1 MTEFEGKIL
10 EMLNK
15 INDKVDKI
23 IIKREATVIT
33 TPISAP
39 AASVTIESTPTVKPS
54 AVISKQKEAEA
65 KLKGEQKYSGEGR
78 RVCPGCGSSEFNAVP
93 DKSVVLHYVASTPIY
108 GKKYICRKCG
118 KEV

>member
-1 MTEFEGKIL
+1 MTEFEGKVL

-23 IIKREATVIT
+23 IIKRQAAPIT
-33 TPISAP
+33 APVSAP
-39 AASVTIESTPTVKPS
+39 TASVTIESTPTVKPS
-54 AVISKQKEAEA
+54 AVVSKQKEAEA
-65 KLKGEQKYSGEGR
+65 EIKGEQKYSGEGR

-93 DKSVVLHYVASTPIY
+93 DKSVVLHYVAGTPIY
-108 GKKYICRKCG
+108 GKKHICKKCG